1 MRIKNTKTEDGI
13 KYQQIVAVNP
23 TTKTETV
30 LVDECRD
37 AKKEI
42 KALRYLARLGFRA
55 YPKTGYQRE
64 EVMIKQTHNYSVTH
78 LATGW
83 VKGYSRRP
91 AKPVYPEIGLNE
103 WDFLAWDNRENCEA

>member
-1 MRIKNTKTEDGI
+1 MKIKNARTEEGI
-13 KYQQIVAVNP
+13 KYQQIVEF
-23 TTKTETV
+23 TKTGYEHI

-42 KALRYLARLGFRA
+42 KVLRFLRSLGFRA

-64 EVMIKQTHNYSVTH
+64 EVMIKQSYNYSLTH

-91 AKPVYPEIGLNE
+91 AKPTRQEIGLNE